1 MDYFIVELSQQ
12 QKIAIPLNEVKEV
25 MSINY
30 TDICPIPGVKNSL
43 LGIISQKGSLLW
55 LLDLS
60 QLLHDFQLLT
70 NKFHSLTI
78 LVTKI
83 EENYIKT
90 GKVKIVIYVL
100 PPLELARAGFCANQA
115 GKFLE
120 FNDYIFNHQADI
132 TREDALLSAAKN
144 MGLGDGFEQCYN
156 SDLAKTAAQDWYN
169 KANEIKIEGTPTFY
183 INGQQIVGAQPYEE
197 FQKIIDSK
205 L

>member
-43 LGIISQKGSLLW
+43 LGIISQRGSLLW

-83 EENYIKT
+83 EENYI
-90 GKVKIVIYVL
+90 GLVVKKLGEIRQC
-100 PPLELARAGFCANQA
+100 LEI
-115 GKFLE
+115 
-120 FNDYIFNHQADI
+120 NDLTN
-132 TREDALLSAAKN
+132 L
-144 MGLGDGFEQCYN
+144 
-156 SDLAKTAAQDWYN
+156 SDLNISVNYYQGVIPDTKNSIPILNLT
-169 KANEIKIEGTPTFY
+169 KIKDYLT
-183 INGQQIVGAQPYEE
+183 
-197 FQKIIDSK
+197 
-205 L
+205 

>member
-83 EENYIKT
+83 EENYI
-90 GKVKIVIYVL
+90 GLVVKKLGEIRQC
-100 PPLELARAGFCANQA
+100 LEI
-115 GKFLE
+115 
-120 FNDYIFNHQADI
+120 NDLTN
-132 TREDALLSAAKN
+132 L
-144 MGLGDGFEQCYN
+144 
-156 SDLAKTAAQDWYN
+156 SDLNISVNYYQGVIPDTKNSIPILNLT
-169 KANEIKIEGTPTFY
+169 KIKDYLT
-183 INGQQIVGAQPYEE
+183 
-197 FQKIIDSK
+197 
-205 L
+205 

>member
-1 MDYFIVELSQQ
+1 
-12 QKIAIPLNEVKEV
+12 

-83 EENYIKT
+83 EENYI
-90 GKVKIVIYVL
+90 GLVVKKLGEIRQC
-100 PPLELARAGFCANQA
+100 LEI
-115 GKFLE
+115 
-120 FNDYIFNHQADI
+120 NDLTN
-132 TREDALLSAAKN
+132 L
-144 MGLGDGFEQCYN
+144 
-156 SDLAKTAAQDWYN
+156 SDLNISVNYYQGVIPDTKNSIPILNLT
-169 KANEIKIEGTPTFY
+169 KIKDYLT
-183 INGQQIVGAQPYEE
+183 
-197 FQKIIDSK
+197 
-205 L
+205 

>member
-30 TDICPIPGVKNSL
+30 IDICPIPGVKNSL

-83 EENYIKT
+83 EENYI
-90 GKVKIVIYVL
+90 GLVVKKLGEIRQC
-100 PPLELARAGFCANQA
+100 LEI
-115 GKFLE
+115 
-120 FNDYIFNHQADI
+120 NDLTN
-132 TREDALLSAAKN
+132 L
-144 MGLGDGFEQCYN
+144 
-156 SDLAKTAAQDWYN
+156 SDLNISVNYYQGVIPDTKNSIPILNLT
-169 KANEIKIEGTPTFY
+169 KIKDYLT
-183 INGQQIVGAQPYEE
+183 
-197 FQKIIDSK
+197 
-205 L
+205 

>member
-1 MDYFIVELSQQ
+1 VELSQQ

-83 EENYIKT
+83 EENYI
-90 GKVKIVIYVL
+90 GLVVKKLGEIRQC
-100 PPLELARAGFCANQA
+100 LEI
-115 GKFLE
+115 
-120 FNDYIFNHQADI
+120 NDLTN
-132 TREDALLSAAKN
+132 L
-144 MGLGDGFEQCYN
+144 
-156 SDLAKTAAQDWYN
+156 SDLNISVNYYQGVIPDTKNSIPILNLT
-169 KANEIKIEGTPTFY
+169 KIKDYLT
-183 INGQQIVGAQPYEE
+183 
-197 FQKIIDSK
+197 
-205 L
+205 